1 MQAQQSGKNQVFW
14 MAIGDEEFFNQN
26 GGFYWHH
33 LSQMSQSWQQM
44 LQQAGGNV

>member
-1 MQAQQSGKNQVFW
+1 MQAQQSGNQQVFFW

-33 LSQMSQSWQQM
+33 L
-44 LQQAGGNV
+44 